1 MRLCRASESRYGTPV
16 QRLFSMFPQGAPG
29 IALLLLRFSLAA
41 ILPISLIQEFG
52 ASSPLGVSAFVL
64 LISTL
69 MLIGVFTPIVSILAC
84 ASGIAI
90 LLSNIHSDSLILV
103 IIIIINAAA
112 VALLGPGA
120 YSLDARLF
128 GRRVVVVSAPKNSRR
143 P

>member
-1 MRLCRASESRYGTPV
+1 
-16 QRLFSMFPQGAPG
+16 MFPQGAPG
-29 IALLLLRFSLAA
+29 IALLLLRFSVAA
-41 ILPISLIQEFG
+41 IFPISLIQEFG

-64 LISTL
+64 VISTL
-69 MLIGVFTPIVSILAC
+69 MFIGVFTPIVSILAC

-90 LLSNIHSDSLILV
+90 LLSNICSDSLILV
-103 IIIIINAAA
+103 FIIINAAA
-112 VALLGPGA
+112 VGILGPGA